1 MKYNKFS
8 IIILCVILVYLSS
21 VALIN
26 IVVDPFYIFQTPF
39 LKIQAQINDRYAK
52 IEFLKKRKERFNSY
66 IMGSSRMFLTHP
78 DVIEKYLSMAKF
90 YNLATI
96 FATMYEHL
104 LHVKYFIKSGYPVKH
119 LYIGLDMDI
128 TFTTKMHDDKDSLLK
143 LHPDVSNKNPID
155 FYWSYL
161 SIFPKGD
168 TKRKLRVNYD
178 KKAHWKYEIETDGA
192 LALEPETEGTRV
204 FSEKEINIDIIRIK
218 NEHLRENLEALREL
232 VALCKQVDINLILF
246 ITPYNKLLMDHF
258 AIEDHIRFLRELSEI
273 AGFWDF
279 SGYNSVTTD
288 NRNYL
293 DHSHYNPSVSRLIAA
308 RIFNDQTVTVPSDF
322 GVWVTKKNID
332 SHLERVTTSS
342 KTYRTLQYGSQ
353 EHN

>member
-39 LKIQAQINDRYAK
+39 FKIQAQINDRYAK
-52 IEFLKKRKERFNSY
+52 IEFLKKRKGGFNSY

-78 DVIEKYLSMAKF
+78 DVVEKYLSMAKF

-161 SIFPKGD
+161 SIFRKGD
-168 TKRKLRVNYD
+168 TKRKLRVNYG

-232 VALCKQVDINLILF
+232 VALCKQHDINLILF

-258 AIEDHIRFLRELSEI
+258 VAEDYIRFLKDLSEI
-273 AGFWDF
+273 VGFWDF

-288 NRNYL
+288 NKNYI
-293 DHSHYNPSVSRLIAA
+293 DFSHYNLSVSGLIAA
-308 RIFNDQTVTVPSDF
+308 RIFNDRTMAVPRDF
-322 GVWVTKKNID
+322 GVWVTKSNID
-332 SHLERVTTSS
+332 LHLERVRISFE
-342 KTYRTLQYGSQ
+342 KNNRLRNGV
-353 EHN
+353 